1 MKRQFRILTRFA
13 LAAGFLSAPVLAGG
27 ADPVGTRVAGFRQ
40 LGAAYKAVADG
51 LRSNDLARVRAA
63 SGQIGGASRNLYG
76 WFPRGS
82 GPQPGV
88 KTAARTEIWTRA
100 GDFRNAADA
109 FARQAQAFQRVAA
122 GGDLNAIRT
131 ESRKLGATC
140 KGCHDSFRVAS
151 D

>member
-1 MKRQFRILTRFA
+1 VKRRFPMLTIFT
-13 LAAGFLSAPVLAGG
+13 LAGGLLTAPVLAGA
-27 ADPVGTRVAGFRQ
+27 ADQVRTRVAGFRQ

-63 SGQIGGASRNLYG
+63 SGQIGGASRTIYS

-82 GPQPGV
+82 GPRPGV
-88 KTAARTEIWTRA
+88 KTAARAEIWSRA
-100 GDFRNAADA
+100 GDFRTAADA
-109 FARQAQAFQRVAA
+109 FTRQAQAFQRVAA
-122 GGDLNAIRT
+122 GGDLNAIKA

-140 KGCHDSFRVAS
+140 KGCHDNFRVAS

>member
-1 MKRQFRILTRFA
+1 MKRQFRILTIFI
-13 LAAGFLSAPVLAGG
+13 LAGGLLSAPVLAGA
-27 ADPVGTRVAGFRQ
+27 ADKVRVRIAGFRQ
-40 LGAAYKAVADG
+40 LGAAYKGVSDG

-63 SGQIGGASRNLYG
+63 SGQIGGASRTIYS

-88 KTAARTEIWTRA
+88 KTAARAEIWSSA
-100 GDFRNAADA
+100 GDFRDAADA
-109 FARQAQAFQRVAA
+109 FARQAQAFQRVTA
-122 GGDLNAIRT
+122 GGDLNAIKA

-140 KGCHDSFRVAS
+140 KGCHDSFRAAS